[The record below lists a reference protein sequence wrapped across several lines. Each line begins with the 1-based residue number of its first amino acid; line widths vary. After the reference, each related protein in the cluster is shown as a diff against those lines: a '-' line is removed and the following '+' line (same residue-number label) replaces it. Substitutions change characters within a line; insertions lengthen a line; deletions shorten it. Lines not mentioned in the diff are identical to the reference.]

1 MKIDKYL
8 KEKFI
13 FKKEKSFF
21 KFIYMYSQKI
31 LKDKPKK
38 SYSGGGIDL
47 LVNYFFRNKD
57 KGIYI
62 DIGCYHPYEG
72 SNTLLL
78 YKRGWS
84 GINIDLDQTS
94 IELFEFHR
102 KRDFNKQTVVSNKKG
117 KIKVYSP
124 HGRSAVQ
131 TVSKKSAKR
140 MNKKDT
146 HTFIMQCETLND
158 IIESSP
164 YKGKKIDF
172 LSIDIEGNELNAL
185 RSFNFKKYSP
195 SIVVIE
201 FNDLELK
208 EIEFHFQNIHKIL
221 KSDIYKL
228 MLKNGYK
235 LVNWLHCDLVFV
247 AKEFYNKRE
256 LLK

>member
-84 GINIDLDQTS
+84 GINIDLDHTS

-131 TVSKKSAKR
+131 TVNKKSAKR
-140 MNKKDT
+140 MKKKDT
-146 HTFIMQCETLND
+146 HTFIMQCETLNN
-158 IIESSP
+158 IIE
-164 YKGKKIDF
+164 
-172 LSIDIEGNELNAL
+172 
-185 RSFNFKKYSP
+185 
-195 SIVVIE
+195 
-201 FNDLELK
+201 
-208 EIEFHFQNIHKIL
+208 
-221 KSDIYKL
+221 
-228 MLKNGYK
+228 
-235 LVNWLHCDLVFV
+235 
-247 AKEFYNKRE
+247 
-256 LLK
+256 